1 MKIAPT
7 PASEQ
12 ESLIG
17 KPMSYVPGTLPDAD
31 FADIIQIASQIC
43 NTPESLVGVMDTDRQ
58 WFKSVNGL
66 STSAMRGYLPLSR
79 SVAGNPG
86 ELFIVPDLTKDKRFQ
101 GHPCLDGDAAIV
113 FYAEV
118 PLLAAAGHVSGA
130 LCIMDKIARK
140 LDSHQTGALQALA
153 RHIVARME
161 LREMTAQYKRK
172 QAELRMAFDDLGKI
186 AHIAS
191 HDLKSPLNNIISL
204 THLLKEDYAPK
215 FDDDGRGYID
225 YLNDAAYHLSDLVSG
240 ILSYT
245 RTSLQPVGP
254 KENISIPRLAEE
266 VIGQLNLPPNIII
279 SYPKGD
285 AEMYTSRTALK
296 QIFLH
301 LLHNAIRYNVSD
313 PVKVDMT
320 FQEDNTAYLF
330 EVKDNGPGIA
340 EEDREKIFELFE
352 KLSGKIKDGESMGIG
367 LAIVKR
373 LVEKLDGTIKLNSA
387 VSEGSSFL
395 VTIPK

>member
-1 MKIAPT
+1 MRVAPL
-7 PASEQ
+7 PANEK
-12 ESLIG
+12 ESMIG
-17 KPMSYVPGTLPDAD
+17 KHGAYVPDTLPDAD
-31 FADIIQIASQIC
+31 FDDIIQITSQIC
-43 NTPESLVGVMDTDRQ
+43 GTPASLVSVIDADRQ
-58 WFKSVNGL
+58 WFKSMNGL
-66 STSAMRGYLPLSR
+66 GTSAIRDYLPLSAG
-79 SVAGNPG
+79 VAGKPG
-86 ELFIVPDLTKDKRFQ
+86 ELFMIPDLTKDKRFQ
-101 GHPCLDGDAAIV
+101 DHPSLGKSPIIV

-118 PLLAAAGHVSGA
+118 PLLSSVGHILGS
-130 LCIMDKIARK
+130 LCIMDNVAGK
-140 LDSHQTGALQALA
+140 LDAKQAIALQALA
-153 RHIVARME
+153 RHIVSRIE
-161 LREMTAQYKRK
+161 LREMTAQYKKK
-172 QAELRMAFDDLGKI
+172 QTELKMAFEDLGKI

-215 FDDDGRGYID
+215 FDDDGREYID
-225 YLNDAAYHLSDLVSG
+225 YLNDAAYYLSDLVSG

-245 RTSLQPVGP
+245 RISLQPVEL

-266 VIGQLNLPPNIII
+266 VIGQLNLPPNIVIN
-279 SYPKGD
+279 YPKGD
-285 AEMYTSRTALK
+285 VDIYTSRTALK

-313 PVKVDMT
+313 PVKVDIT
-320 FQEDNTAYLF
+320 FKEDSESSYF

-340 EEDREKIFELFE
+340 EVDKEKIFELFE

-387 VSEGSSFL
+387 ASEGSSFL

>member
-1 MKIAPT
+1 MKIAPLPT
-7 PASEQ
+7 DEKKN
-12 ESLIG
+12 LIG
-17 KPMSYVPGTLPDAD
+17 RHESFVPDTLPDAD
-31 FADIIQIASQIC
+31 FDDIIQIASQIC
-43 NTPESLVGVMDTDRQ
+43 NTPALLVTVIDTDRQ
-58 WFKSVNGL
+58 WFKSANGL
-66 STSAMRGYLPLSR
+66 GTSGIREYLPLSR
-79 SVAGNPG
+79 DVAGKPG
-86 ELFIVPDLTKDKRFQ
+86 DLFIIPDLTKDKRFQ
-101 GHPCLDGDAAIV
+101 GHPCLNYVPSIV
-113 FYAEV
+113 FYTEV
-118 PLLAAAGHVSGA
+118 PLLASAGNVLGS
-130 LCIMDKIARK
+130 LCIMDKVARK
-140 LDSHQTGALQALA
+140 LDGHQADALQALA
-153 RHIVARME
+153 RHIVSRME
-161 LREMTAQYKRK
+161 LREITSQHKRK
-172 QAELRMAFDDLGKI
+172 QAELRMALEDLGKI

-215 FDDDGRGYID
+215 FDDDGREYID

-245 RTSLQPVGP
+245 RTSLQPVEP

-266 VIGQLNLPPNIII
+266 VIGQLNLPPNIFI

-285 AEMYTSRTALK
+285 VDIYTSRTALK

-301 LLHNAIRYNVSD
+301 LLHNAIRYNVSN
-313 PVKVDMT
+313 PIKVDMT
-320 FQEDNTAYLF
+320 FTEDDTAYYF

-373 LVEKLDGTIKLNSA
+373 LVEKLDGNIKINSA

-395 VTIPK
+395 VSIPK